1 MHLFAPH
8 LPLLTD
14 VLNRRFFY
22 VLCVNTLFNLF
33 GLWLLTGGQ
42 GNIYDILQH
51 LFTQMYPA

>member
-22 VLCVNTLFNLF
+22 VLCVNTLLNILV
-33 GLWLLTGGQ
+33 LWLLTGG
-42 GNIYDILQH
+42 G
-51 LFTQMYPA
+51 AK